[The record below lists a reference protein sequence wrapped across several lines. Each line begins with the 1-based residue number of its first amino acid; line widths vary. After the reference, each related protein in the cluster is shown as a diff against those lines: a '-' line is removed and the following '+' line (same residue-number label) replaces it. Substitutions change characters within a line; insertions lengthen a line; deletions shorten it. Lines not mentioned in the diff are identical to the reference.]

1 MICKLCSGEIEPERL
16 EILPNTVACSVCA
29 NKHKLG
35 VPRKAFTVHS
45 HKTGSEIQIV
55 SAEFFDKN
63 KSYYIPNGGFSTI
76 KNFSKSVC
84 S

>member
-1 MICKLCSGEIEPERL
+1 MICRSCNGTIEKERL
-16 EILPNTVACSVCA
+16 EILPKTCVCSECA
-29 NKHKLG
+29 HAMKLG
-35 VPRKAFTVHS
+35 TPRKAFTVHS

-55 SAEFFDKN
+55 SASYFEDN
-63 KSYYIPNGGFSTI
+63 KKYFIPQGGFSTI